1 MKKSKQSKIGSP
13 IIGYLFKYFHNFW
26 VQVLPLSKFYLFWK
40 KVKKVGLFWME
51 QQFRRFQFQPFM
63 HCNCNFVHF
72 YNRLMNRFHLCIEI
86 QAHRHRE
93 NEFNSS
99 FSFAK
104 LYNCMWSGKW
114 VANQQC
120 EKTYPSVI
128 KIDPATEYKSQ
139 FRSSSS

>member
-1 MKKSKQSKIGSP
+1 MSSSSSTFEILPFLEKSQEKLDFFEWDNHFDG
-13 IIGYLFKYFHNFW
+13 FNFNH
-26 VQVLPLSKFYLFWK
+26 S
-40 KVKKVGLFWME
+40 
-51 QQFRRFQFQPFM
+51 
-63 HCNCNFVHF
+63 CNCNFVHF

-114 VANQQC
+114 ASQSTMKRHIRQWSKLTQLLN
-120 EKTYPSVI
+120 TNLNSVLHHRNPFECHL
-128 KIDPATEYKSQ
+128 KK
-139 FRSSSS
+139 